1 MDCVLIFSIL
11 TFQEGSCP
19 TFWNYA
25 KLKIFLTFPDGL
37 GFPSFFSLW
46 SCVSFL
52 RFWYYNECFL
62 QIHHWWIS
70 WIFVSCQSN
79 PCSDA
84 RLYELS
90 VSCSDWSFQIDIQNS
105 LKSQTRSNLDL
116 PSLLK
121 CKVHAMIEYFL
132 DKKWMDMHLQSIQ
145 LQAHKDFL
153 PWWYIWWVESINSK
167 NA

>member
-145 LQAHKDFL
+145 LKAHKDFL
-153 PWWYIWWVESINSK
+153 PWG
-167 NA
+167 